1 MFDAV
6 AERLNKPIILSKLA
20 AQKVTGNFNL
30 AHADEMFKA
39 LSRRIAL
46 VWYDDGA
53 SIYVYDNSEMRSAI
67 IPTNNVSSNQ
77 LLNYIQRNGI
87 YDSRFPVRSQEGK
100 DFICLWPASIY

>member
-1 MFDAV
+1 M
-6 AERLNKPIILSKLA
+6 
-20 AQKVTGNFNL
+20 

-87 YDSRFPVRSQEGK
+87 YDSRFLYVHKRGK
-100 DFICLWPASIY
+100 DYYLSLARLYILN